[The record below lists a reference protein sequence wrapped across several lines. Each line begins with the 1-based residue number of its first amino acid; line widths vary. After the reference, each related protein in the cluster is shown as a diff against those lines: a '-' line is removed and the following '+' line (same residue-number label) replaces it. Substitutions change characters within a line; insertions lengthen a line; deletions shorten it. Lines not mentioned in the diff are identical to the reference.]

1 MKRIVEY
8 LILWYL
14 RHRGGHFEHGKSCVV
29 KITRV
34 KSSKFVEELSS
45 LCHEQWSGRMRHLFG
60 FGGTIHPGDRFL
72 IDKEHMDRWM
82 RQMNTPYDELP
93 ELEKISDCKEA
104 LKFIRLMERYGL
116 VKVGKQ

>member
-1 MKRIVEY
+1 MRRIIEH

-14 RHRGGHFEHGKSCVV
+14 RYRGGYFEHGKFGVV

-45 LCHEQWSGRMRHLFG
+45 LCHEQWSDWMKHLFK
-60 FGGTIHPGDRFL
+60 FGTLSPSGEFI
-72 IDKEHMDRWM
+72 IDSIQVSRWL